1 MADDKGF
8 LPPQIQNFLSRFT
21 PSQKIFIGSV
31 IVLTIAG
38 IFLISNLVNTFTYG
52 VLFSNLSTKDSGL
65 IIEQLK
71 AKKVPYQISG
81 GGSVIKIPESQVPEL
96 RIELAAS
103 GIPEGSGVGFEI
115 FDKTNLSTT
124 DFIQNI
130 NYVRATEGELARTIT
145 QLREVISAKVHIT
158 MPKRSVFIE
167 DQEPAKASVILKLKP
182 GARIASNIIPAILHL
197 TAQSVEGLKPDNIAI
212 VDLYGTLLS
221 KPSGGDADTFD
232 DTQLAFQKKMEKS
245 YTKEILDMLE
255 PVVGHGK
262 VRARVKLE
270 LDFNKI
276 ESTEEIVDPDK
287 VAKVSE
293 KTESQSSTGAAVA
306 GGVPGVASNVGQ
318 STGPGGGRT
327 TTTTPS
333 KSKGEKSTTN
343 FEVSKKVTH
352 VIRPV
357 GEVKKISAAVVV
369 DDLLQVQIVDDK
381 MQEETRKRTPEELAS
396 YKLLVQAAIGFNNT
410 RGDLVEVVNLSFDT
424 AVATQSQHLE
434 KERLDDEKFDNYIK
448 YGTYGVAFLLLFLFI
463 IRPIFNKMASIM
475 KNLGTAKQEE
485 IEIPRVDSDRMAA
498 LQSAKDDAEIEK
510 ELMEQYKI
518 PKSSKKMGI
527 IKSKVIEFAEEN
539 VDGTASLVKSFLMEE

>member
-1 MADDKGF
+1 MAEDKGF
-8 LPPQIQNFLSRFT
+8 LPASVTNFLNRFT
-21 PSQKIFIGSV
+21 PSQKIFMGSV

-38 IFLISNLVNTFTYG
+38 IFLVSSLVNTFTYG

-71 AKKVPYQISG
+71 AKKVPYKISG
-81 GGSVIKIPESQVPEL
+81 GGSVIKVPESQVPEL

-232 DTQLAFQKKMEKS
+232 DTQLAFQKKLEKS

-262 VRARVKLE
+262 VRPWPLPLE
-270 LDFNKI
+270 
-276 ESTEEIVDPDK
+276 
-287 VAKVSE
+287 
-293 KTESQSSTGAAVA
+293 
-306 GGVPGVASNVGQ
+306 
-318 STGPGGGRT
+318 
-327 TTTTPS
+327 
-333 KSKGEKSTTN
+333 
-343 FEVSKKVTH
+343 
-352 VIRPV
+352 
-357 GEVKKISAAVVV
+357 
-369 DDLLQVQIVDDK
+369 
-381 MQEETRKRTPEELAS
+381 
-396 YKLLVQAAIGFNNT
+396 AI
-410 RGDLVEVVNLSFDT
+410 
-424 AVATQSQHLE
+424 H
-434 KERLDDEKFDNYIK
+434 
-448 YGTYGVAFLLLFLFI
+448 
-463 IRPIFNKMASIM
+463 
-475 KNLGTAKQEE
+475 
-485 IEIPRVDSDRMAA
+485 
-498 LQSAKDDAEIEK
+498 
-510 ELMEQYKI
+510 
-518 PKSSKKMGI
+518 
-527 IKSKVIEFAEEN
+527 
-539 VDGTASLVKSFLMEE
+539 